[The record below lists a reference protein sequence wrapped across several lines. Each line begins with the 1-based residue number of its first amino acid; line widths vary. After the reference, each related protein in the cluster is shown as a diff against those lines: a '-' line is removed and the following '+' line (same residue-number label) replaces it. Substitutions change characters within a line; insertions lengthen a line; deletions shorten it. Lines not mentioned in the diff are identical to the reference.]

1 MSDGPNWLGPQPD
14 PSHFERN
21 HEIALSYVQG
31 GTYDSAGEPHGL
43 SHERVRQVV
52 RRELRRVATEQGID
66 AEITSRSIRADA
78 DMWERALRSVGPR
91 SK

>member
-1 MSDGPNWLGPQPD
+1 MSDGPFWTGPKPD
-14 PSHFERN
+14 PKPFERN
-21 HEIALSYVQG
+21 HEMALSYVQG
-31 GTYDSAGEPHGL
+31 GTYWEIGQQHDVSL
-43 SHERVRQVV
+43 ERVRQVV

-66 AEITSRSIRADA
+66 AEITSRSVRADA